1 MRFDHSRSLRLIDHA
16 SLKHL
21 IHLHTSFTQTHCL
34 LYQLTHSHSSL
45 SLTPYSLTLAHCIL
59 SLTLTHCSLSH
70 LTHFQVSPIAH
81 SHTSLSLTH
90 CSLSH
95 LTHSHT
101 SLTLTHCARSHLT
114 YSRSLPTLTS
124 RSFHG
129 QHLISH
135 KHFFLR
141 PEGHQTA
148 SNLTIFTFKLLGP
161 VIIRAQLY
169 VSVLSIV

>member
-1 MRFDHSRSLRLIDHA
+1 MAALSEVGYISVSSGVSEVVESGGKVRFDHSRSLRLIDHA
-16 SLKHL
+16 LLKHL
-21 IHLHTSFTQTHCL
+21 IHSHTSFTLTHCP
-34 LYQLTHSHSSL
+34 LYQLTHSHSHSL
-45 SLTPYSLTLAHCIL
+45 
-59 SLTLTHCSLSH
+59 
-70 LTHFQVSPIAH
+70 SPIAH
-81 SHTSLSLTH
+81 SHTSLTLTRA
-90 CSLSH
+90 SVSH

-101 SLTLTHCARSHLT
+101 SLTLTHCSHSHLT
-114 YSRSLPTLTS
+114 HSRSLPTLTS

-135 KHFFLR
+135 KYFFLR

-148 SNLTIFTFKLLGP
+148 SNLTIVTFKLLCP